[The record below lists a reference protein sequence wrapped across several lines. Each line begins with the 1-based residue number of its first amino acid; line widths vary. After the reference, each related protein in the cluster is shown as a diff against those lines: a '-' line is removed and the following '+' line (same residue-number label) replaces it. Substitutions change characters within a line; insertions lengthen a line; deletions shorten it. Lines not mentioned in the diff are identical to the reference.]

1 MIHNYIGE
9 KNLEKGVPQSYAEK
23 TQRYTK
29 VTLSLFA
36 SALCNFV

>member
-9 KNLEKGVPQSYAEK
+9 KNLEKILEN
-23 TQRYTK
+23 YTK
-29 VTLSLFA
+29 DTLSLFA